1 MANNDLTI
9 RISAQDD
16 ATAVINRINAALGKV
31 TAPVDKMQ
39 KRFERVGSVGRGNIE
54 KLTKGIEQAAR
65 AAHTLV
71 DKVVELVPGLAA
83 IGATGTVAGVVGLT
97 NRFGNFGFTLNKTSK
112 LLGMN
117 AQDLAAWHVAAKRAG
132 VSAGEF
138 DSAMAT
144 SQSTIRDAAY
154 GSNQAAM
161 GLLQHLHVQ
170 IPRNGDGT
178 VADYQDVQQQIMRAL
193 GKIPSVQ
200 GQRAAADALGMGA
213 LLPMIQQGTYGADKA
228 RAMRKGLVP
237 TADELTRATRFK
249 QDINDLEDSVS
260 GLGNSIG
267 SRLVPILDPVVKGFA
282 EWLDKNRSDIA
293 DKLSESV
300 QKFVTWLSKV
310 DWNDVSKKA
319 KELWDNIGGVKTVL
333 ITLAAIN
340 LAGPIASVL
349 SLVTNLATLTTTTI
363 PAAVGALGTLGAAGI
378 AAWGAL
384 KVAEIAGLPN
394 VDKNNGIDDVRKGDW
409 LMASAHLA
417 AGDFLRALAA
427 KGQGKSNDEIATWL
441 AGGQNPADNS
451 NKQLPIGIR
460 SNNPLNILH
469 NGNERTY
476 SSPEEGL
483 TAAVRNLER
492 NYQGLTIT
500 KIMDKWT
507 GGARTGNT
515 PQKMANYVSLL
526 TGATGLGANDVPDL
540 SDSSMVAKL
549 IKGQIRAENGMQPY
563 TDDQI
568 NGAVGAGMSGASAP
582 AEAVRSARIAEMQQ
596 QTIHVVV
603 DGRNMPKGMAVHA
616 RTDTGSAVPTRINY
630 RFERN

>member
-83 IGATGTVAGVVGLT
+83 LGAAGTVAGIVGLT
-97 NRFGNFGFTLNKTSK
+97 NRFGNFGFALNKSSK

-132 VSAGEF
+132 VAASEF
-138 DSAMAT
+138 DSAMSSSQMRIRAT
-144 SQSTIRDAAY
+144 AFGGDPHAAVVA
-154 GSNQAAM
+154 QRM
-161 GLLQHLHVQ
+161 GVQ
-170 IPRNGDGT
+170 IRPNKDGSI
-178 VADYQDVQQQIMRAL
+178 DYYAIQMRLMKA
-193 GKIPSVQ
+193 IQ
-200 GQRAAADALGMGA
+200 GQRSVEAQREAADTFGMGG
-213 LLPMIQQGTYGADKA
+213 LLPMLQQGTYNEDKA
-228 RAMRKGLVP
+228 RALRKGLIP
-237 TADELTRATRFK
+237 TPAEIARAAQFRNEV
-249 QDINDLEDSVS
+249 NDLEDSVS

-267 SRLVPILDPVVKGFA
+267 SRLVPILEPVVNSFA
-282 EWLDKNRSDIA
+282 SWLDKNRSDIA
-293 DKLSESV
+293 DKLADSV
-300 QKFVTWLSKV
+300 QKFVAWLSKI
-310 DWNDVSKKA
+310 DWDAVSKNA
-319 KELWDNIGGVKTVL
+319 KEMWDNIGGVKTVL
-333 ITLAAIN
+333 ISIAAIN
-340 LAGPIASVL
+340 LATPIAAVV
-349 SLVTNLATLTTTTI
+349 SLVSNLATLTTVTI

-409 LMASAHLA
+409 LMASAHLP

-441 AGGQNPADNS
+441 SGNQNPADLG
-451 NKQLPIGIR
+451 NKQLPLGIR

-515 PQKMANYVSLL
+515 PQQMANYVSLL
-526 TGATGLGANDVPDL
+526 TGATGLGANDVPNL
-540 SDSSMVAKL
+540 SDPSTVAKL
-549 IKGQIRAENGMQPY
+549 IKAQIRAENGMQPY

-568 NGAVGAGMSGASAP
+568 NGAVGAGMAGVQRSGETVREDASKQSMHITLDMKNVP
-582 AEAVRSARIAEMQQ
+582 QGMRAEAKTA
-596 QTIHVVV
+596 
-603 DGRNMPKGMAVHA
+603 DGNYL
-616 RTDTGSAVPTRINY
+616 PTRVEY
-630 RFERN
+630 RLDGI